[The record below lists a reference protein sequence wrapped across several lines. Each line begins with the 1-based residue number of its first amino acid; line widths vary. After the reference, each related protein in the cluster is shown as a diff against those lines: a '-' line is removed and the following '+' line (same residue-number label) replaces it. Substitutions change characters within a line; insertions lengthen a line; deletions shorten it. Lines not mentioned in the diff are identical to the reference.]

1 MTSVENRVE
10 NNQVKESKFS
20 KVWQVILKGL
30 KIFKAEFITYPLYI
44 MAHPIKGFDEFKR
57 DKKGKLWVAVT
68 FMCFLIFL
76 NIMEYQYTGFIIS
89 QVDITKLNSFKE
101 IILIFAIVTVI
112 TFANWSVT
120 TLFDGKGKVKEIF
133 SMLGYCLFPL
143 CWAKLGGLI
152 FSNFLTQNEAALH
165 GLIIGIGIFLM
176 CYMGFFGF
184 ISIHEY
190 GLFKSVL
197 SILGTIL
204 AILIIAFIGI
214 LTFDL
219 IQKMSGFVYTIYTEI
234 SLRYL

>member
-1 MTSVENRVE
+1 
-10 NNQVKESKFS
+10 
-20 KVWQVILKGL
+20 
-30 KIFKAEFITYPLYI
+30 
-44 MAHPIKGFDEFKR
+44 
-57 DKKGKLWVAVT
+57 
-68 FMCFLIFL
+68 
-76 NIMEYQYTGFIIS
+76 MEYQYTGFIIS
-89 QVDITKLNSFKE
+89 QVDITTLNSFKE
-101 IILIFAIVTVI
+101 IILIFAVVLVI

-143 CWAKLGGLI
+143 CWAKLIGL
-152 FSNFLTQNEAALH
+152 FMSNFLTQNEAALYSLTI
-165 GLIIGIGIFLM
+165 GLGIFLM

-190 GLFKSVL
+190 GLFKSIL

-219 IQKMSGFVYTIYTEI
+219 VQKMSGFVYTIYQEI

>member
-1 MTSVENRVE
+1 MTSVENK
-10 NNQVKESKFS
+10 QVKESKFS

-30 KIFKAEFITYPLYI
+30 KIFKEEFITYPLYI

-101 IILIFAIVTVI
+101 IILIFAVVTVI

-143 CWAKLGGLI
+143 CWAKLAGL
-152 FSNFLTQNEAALH
+152 FMSNFLTQNEAALYSLTI
-165 GLIIGIGIFLM
+165 GLGIFLM

-204 AILIIAFIGI
+204 AILIIAFVGI

-219 IQKMSGFVYTIYTEI
+219 VQKMSGFVYTIYTEI